1 MKAMSI
7 DGTNNLEETES
18 DLNELRN
25 SLSHTNSFLQNL
37 SKQLQEIKESVNL
50 LT

>member
-1 MKAMSI
+1 MKAMSV
-7 DGTNNLEETES
+7 DGPNNLEETES

-25 SLSHTNSFLQNL
+25 RLNQTNGFLQNL

>member
-7 DGTNNLEETES
+7 DGTNSLEENES

-25 SLSHTNSFLQNL
+25 SLNQTNSFLQNL
-37 SKQLQEIKESVNL
+37 SKQLKEIKESVNL